1 MATPKLAWAGL
12 VLLLIL
18 LVISFVPEVR
28 DTVMEISKIVFE
40 GG

>member
-12 VLLLIL
+12 VLLPIL